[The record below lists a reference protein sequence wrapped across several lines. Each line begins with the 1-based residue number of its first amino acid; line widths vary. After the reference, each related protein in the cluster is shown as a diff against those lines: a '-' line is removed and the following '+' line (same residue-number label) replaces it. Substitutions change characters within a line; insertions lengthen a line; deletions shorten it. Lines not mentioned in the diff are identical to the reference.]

1 MRLLISI
8 KEGMSKRI
16 STLALL
22 LALVAAFPFAMSASG
37 HDDGGELDVKEI
49 IFEHL
54 GDGYGW
60 EVPFEHV
67 YRIPL
72 PVIVKSEDGKWFCFS
87 SDDLTEIEVTENKE
101 TGKVTKHLVPV
112 VKIIKKDGKEYR
124 FTLAKEGDHKD
135 KVVELIPDGNGYR
148 EYRPLDISIT
158 KNVAALFIAAI
169 LGHGACAL
177 LQAQRTQSSAK
188 RYGFFRDA
196 CLVRIL

>member
-60 EVPFEHV
+60 EVPLRMSIV
-67 YRIPL
+67 YPFL
-72 PVIVKSEDGKWFCFS
+72 
-87 SDDLTEIEVTENKE
+87 
-101 TGKVTKHLVPV
+101 
-112 VKIIKKDGKEYR
+112 
-124 FTLAKEGDHKD
+124 
-135 KVVELIPDGNGYR
+135 
-148 EYRPLDISIT
+148 
-158 KNVAALFIAAI
+158 
-169 LGHGACAL
+169 
-177 LQAQRTQSSAK
+177 
-188 RYGFFRDA
+188 
-196 CLVRIL
+196 